1 MVEVFG
7 SMTTQSI
14 LLVGFFSA
22 LMSYAAMS
30 DMLTMTIPNKLS
42 LLLLGGFIVF
52 AVMVGLPWTTIGW
65 HLLAG
70 FTVLTITFGM
80 FAAGWIGGGDAK
92 LAAAT
97 AVWCGFSTLLEYSF
111 LASTLGGALTLG
123 ILLARRYP
131 LPSFAHWPWLL
142 RLHDSKTGIPYG
154 IALAAAGLF
163 LTPEL
168 DILKAALA
176 R

>member
-1 MVEVFG
+1 
-7 SMTTQSI
+7 MTTQSI

-30 DMLTMTIPNKLS
+30 DMLTMTIPNRLS
-42 LLLLGGFIVF
+42 LLLIGGFLVF
-52 AVMVGLPWTTIGW
+52 AMAVGLPWATIGW
-65 HLLAG
+65 NLLAG
-70 FTVLTITFGM
+70 LLVLSITFGM

-97 AVWCGFSTLLEYSF
+97 AVWCGFSMLLDYTF
-111 LASTLGGALTLG
+111 LASTLGGTLTLL
-123 ILLARRYP
+123 ILAARRYP

-154 IALAAAGLF
+154 IALAGAGLL

-168 DILKAALA
+168 EILKAALM